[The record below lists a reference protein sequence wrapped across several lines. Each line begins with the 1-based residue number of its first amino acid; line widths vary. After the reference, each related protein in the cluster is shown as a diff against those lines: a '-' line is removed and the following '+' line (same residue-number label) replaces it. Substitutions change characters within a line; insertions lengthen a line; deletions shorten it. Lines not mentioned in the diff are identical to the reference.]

1 MPASAHRENTDSVQV
16 RTRVCC
22 LGRIQIIL
30 NCCYLILF
38 RHESVSCLV
47 AGHSSLSFSGNSY
60 IKYRLYD
67 LLQSEMKVSLRVRT
81 LQSQGIIM
89 FTKTEPC
96 MVLKVGTHAVTLGFS
111 VLIMALV

>member
-1 MPASAHRENTDSVQV
+1 MNPSR
-16 RTRVCC
+16 
-22 LGRIQIIL
+22 
-30 NCCYLILF
+30 
-38 RHESVSCLV
+38 LV

-96 MVLKVGTHAVTLGFS
+96 MVLKVGAHAVTLGFS